1 MDKFNRNRL
10 TFINF
15 GLIFE
20 KALHLKAVKTLTVN
34 FFKIK
39 SSYSN
44 LIAVRLIK
52 KNKSK
57 FMNFDRLKEKLE
69 ILADAA
75 KYDVS
80 CSSSGGSR
88 KNKNGGLGD
97 SSASGI
103 CHTYTE
109 DGRCVSLLKILLT
122 NHCIYDCA
130 YCVSRSS
137 NDIKRAAFTVEE
149 VVDLTINFYRRNY
162 IEGLFL
168 SSGIFKNAD
177 TTMERLV
184 RVAKKLRL
192 EENFNGY
199 IHLKSI
205 PGASDELM
213 QEAALYADRLSINLE
228 IPTESGLKLLAP
240 EKNREDMLNPMKY
253 IQNGISQYK
262 DERKIFRKVPKFAPA
277 GQSTQMIVG
286 ATNENDLQIIK
297 VADHFYKNY
306 SLKRVYYSG
315 YVPVL
320 EDKRLPS
327 LTTEVPMLREN
338 RLYQSDWLM
347 RFYGFKAEEILDP
360 SMPFL
365 DLEIDPKLSWAL
377 RHLDQFPV
385 NLQTAEYQ
393 MILRIP
399 GIGVKT
405 AKKIL
410 SARRFQVLNIDHLK
424 KLGAAVNRAKY
435 FIDFNAGN
443 IHLRHLTDINL
454 RKLLIGGS
462 QSKFQNQFSQQL
474 TLF

>member
-1 MDKFNRNRL
+1 
-10 TFINF
+10 
-15 GLIFE
+15 
-20 KALHLKAVKTLTVN
+20 
-34 FFKIK
+34 
-39 SSYSN
+39 
-44 LIAVRLIK
+44 
-52 KNKSK
+52 
-57 FMNFDRLKEKLE
+57 MNFDRLKEKLE

-80 CSSSGGSR
+80 CSSSGGKR
-88 KNKNGGLGD
+88 KNNNGLGD

-122 NHCIYDCA
+122 NHCIYDCI
-130 YCVSRSS
+130 YCVSRKS

-149 VVDLTINFYRRNY
+149 VVDLTISFYRRNY

-168 SSGIFKNAD
+168 SSGIFKDAD

-184 RVAKKLRL
+184 RVAKKLRN
-192 EENFNGY
+192 EHNFNGY

-205 PGASDELM
+205 PGASDILM
-213 QEAALYADRLSINLE
+213 REAALYADRLSVNLE

-240 EKNREDMLNPMKY
+240 DKNREDMLQPMRIVQKG
-253 IQNGISQYK
+253 IQQYK
-262 DERKIFRKVPKFAPA
+262 DEKKIIKSVPKFAPA

-297 VADHFYKNY
+297 VADHFYQNY
-306 SLKRVYYSG
+306 GMKRVYYSG
-315 YVPVL
+315 YIPITSDNRLPAITAEVPV
-320 EDKRLPS
+320 
-327 LTTEVPMLREN
+327 LREN

-347 RFYGFKAEEILDP
+347 RFYGFKADEILD
-360 SMPFL
+360 SNMPFL

-385 NLQTAEYQ
+385 NLQTADYK

-405 AKKIL
+405 AMKIV
-410 SARRFQVLNIDHLK
+410 SSRRFQVLNIDNLK
-424 KLGAAVNRAKY
+424 KLGASVNRAKY
-435 FIDFNAGN
+435 FIDFSYGN
-443 IHLRHLTDINL
+443 PFLKHLTDLNL
-454 RKLLIGGS
+454 RKLIISGS

>member
-1 MDKFNRNRL
+1 
-10 TFINF
+10 
-15 GLIFE
+15 
-20 KALHLKAVKTLTVN
+20 
-34 FFKIK
+34 
-39 SSYSN
+39 
-44 LIAVRLIK
+44 
-52 KNKSK
+52 
-57 FMNFDRLKEKLE
+57 MNFDRVNEKLE

-80 CSSSGGSR
+80 CSSSGGKR
-88 KNKNGGLGD
+88 KNKGGLGN
-97 SSASGI
+97 SSPNGI

-122 NHCIYDCA
+122 NFCIYDCA

-137 NDIKRAAFTVEE
+137 NDIKRAAFTVQE

-177 TTMERLV
+177 FTMERLI

-213 QEAALYADRLSINLE
+213 QEAARYADRLSINLE
-228 IPTESGLKLLAP
+228 VPTESGLKLLAP
-240 EKNREDMLNPMKY
+240 EKNRQDMLDPMKFVQKG
-253 IQNGISQYK
+253 IQQYK
-262 DERKIFRKVPKFAPA
+262 DEKKVFKKAPKFAPA

-306 SLKRVYYSG
+306 GLKRVYYSG

-327 LTTEVPMLREN
+327 ITTKVPMLREN

-347 RFYGFKAEEILDP
+347 RFYGFKATEIVNEKN
-360 SMPFL
+360 PFL

-377 RHLDQFPV
+377 RNLDQFPV
-385 NLQTAEYQ
+385 NLQTADYQ
-393 MILRIP
+393 MILRVP

-405 AKKIL
+405 AKKIV
-410 SARRFQVLNIDHLK
+410 SSRRFQILNYDHLK
-424 KLGAAVNRAKY
+424 KMGAAVNRAKY
-435 FIDFNAGN
+435 FIDFKAGN
-443 IHLRHLTDINL
+443 DFLKYLTNQNL
-454 RKLLIGGS
+454 RKLLISGS
-462 QSKFQNQFSQQL
+462 SSKFHDQFSQQL
-474 TLF
+474 SLF